1 MKDDEVKLWFEQNHF
16 HYMGMKL
23 NEIHDKD

>member
-23 NEIHDKD
+23 IEIHDED